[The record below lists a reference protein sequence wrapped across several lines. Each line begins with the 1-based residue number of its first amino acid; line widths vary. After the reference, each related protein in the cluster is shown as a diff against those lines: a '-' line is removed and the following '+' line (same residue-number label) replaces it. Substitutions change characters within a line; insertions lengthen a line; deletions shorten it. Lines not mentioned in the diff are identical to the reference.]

1 MGKWYV
7 VEVLEHRGRLD
18 PMKKTSASY
27 VVDSCPIV
35 NLKPLEPPSLKLLWN
50 EGAGNLEYTFRIP
63 DIAKRKG
70 YWQNIS
76 PQNGKISFIFAL
88 FIN

>member
-7 VEVLEHRGRLD
+7 VEVLEHRLD
-18 PMKKTSASY
+18 PTKRTSGSY
-27 VVDSCPIV
+27 VVDTCPIV
-35 NLKPLEPPSLKLLWN
+35 KLKPLDYASLKLLWN
-50 EGAGNLEYTFRIP
+50 EEAGNLEYTFRIP

-70 YWQNIS
+70 YWQTMS